1 MDARPPAKRF
11 IDSFAEEM
19 GRWSA
24 RVVAV
29 GLTLAGATLL
39 AHVIY

>member
-1 MDARPPAKRF
+1 MDTRSPGKRF

-24 RVVAV
+24 GVCAASVTLIF
-29 GLTLAGATLL
+29 GLLPACL
-39 AHVIY
+39 IR

>member
-1 MDARPPAKRF
+1 MDTRSPGKRF

-24 RVVAV
+24 RVCAASV
-29 GLTLAGATLL
+29 TLIFGVVL
-39 AHVIY
+39 ALIVR

>member
-1 MDARPPAKRF
+1 MDTRSPGKRF

-24 RVVAV
+24 RVCAAGVTLV
-29 GLTLAGATLL
+29 FGLLL
-39 AHVIY
+39 ASLVR